1 VSPILIDS
9 EQLKKATGYERPGDL
24 EKCLKNNGV
33 RVLYGKNGQ
42 PFTTLDAINA
52 ALGLKTSDAKE
63 EIDIL

>member
-1 VSPILIDS
+1 
-9 EQLKKATGYERPGDL
+9 
-24 EKCLKNNGV
+24 LKNNGV

>member
-1 VSPILIDS
+1 MNALVN
-9 EQLKKATGYERPGDL
+9 L
-24 EKCLKNNGV
+24 EKCLKKNGV

-52 ALGLKTSDAKE
+52 ALGLKASGTRE

>member
-1 VSPILIDS
+1 MSPMLIDS
-9 EQLKKATGYERPGDL
+9 EQLQKATGYERPGDL